1 MTAGIDVTTKTLQ
14 RSRIWIVIGV
24 FGLLT
29 SACSS
34 DVEILS
40 AAASGDGTWLELSL
54 NSCKRTYDVSVEEA
68 DGVSVHV
75 VDANSKSPIQL
86 GGEVCSDV
94 WTFTLSEPLGD
105 RPLLDTATGNEVPSL
120 MIRGISMVTR
130 KLNTEPRWPP
140 PSNALRRVTRLLRC
154 ASQRAKKGPYLVIDM
169 PDLGD
174 GESAGNTE
182 YQCQVNHLD
191 PLRR

>member
-86 GGEVCSDV
+86 GGEDCSDV

-105 RPLLDTATGNEVPSL
+105 RPLLDTATGNEVP
-120 MIRGISMVTR
+120 VTYD
-130 KLNTEPRWPP
+130 PRWPP

>member
-86 GGEVCSDV
+86 GGK
-94 WTFTLSEPLGD
+94 T
-105 RPLLDTATGNEVPSL
+105 VPMYGRS
-120 MIRGISMVTR
+120 RCRS
-130 KLNTEPRWPP
+130 RWAIVRSSTPQP
-140 PSNALRRVTRLLRC
+140 GMKSR
-154 ASQRAKKGPYLVIDM
+154 
-169 PDLGD
+169 
-174 GESAGNTE
+174 
-182 YQCQVNHLD
+182 HL
-191 PLRR
+191 